1 VKNAV
6 AVESVVTVALCTG
19 RHTYV
24 GIVADYARA
33 LCSVPLNQNPRKER
47 LRIEAKP
54 GSANTA
60 AKAGRRYSNTTS

>member
-1 VKNAV
+1 MKNAV

-33 LCSVPLNQNPRKER
+33 LCSAPLNQNHRKGRGLRLDSQPER
-47 LRIEAKP
+47 LGGSYCSCSP
-54 GSANTA
+54 GV
-60 AKAGRRYSNTTS
+60 